1 VSRGDFGVS
10 QSGPKGVIS
19 EIGIMRWGYAYIL
32 SMGKDGVR
40 VENTP
45 GFFVPNNA
53 PSMDRNWHGSSP
65 RTIRHRGAR
74 NRYRP
79 DITRTSGPL
88 GNLLTHIITLIV

>member
-1 VSRGDFGVS
+1 MYILCFDQKNCLKGDFGIL
-10 QSGPKGVIS
+10 QSYYEGVKS

-53 PSMDRNWHGSSP
+53 PSMDRN
-65 RTIRHRGAR
+65 
-74 NRYRP
+74 
-79 DITRTSGPL
+79 
-88 GNLLTHIITLIV
+88 